1 MSLLDVQADN
11 VISRNRGDDAIYEM
25 DVYVRDTNH
34 VNRLILDLEK
44 LPYILKGRKDYQIMR
59 VLVQKC
65 RNASVSVSGKIVGRC
80 DFGLMLLVGFTE
92 GDDSSNISYLVNKVL
107 KLRIFE
113 DENGVMNRS
122 VMDVDGS
129 IFIGFS
135 IYFIRRYEQRKST
148 ELHQSIEWRTGKR
161 IVWFLQPRTIEIYF
175 RSDREFGADM
185 EVSFTNLG
193 PTTILLERWY
203 RVKGSIEL

>member
-1 MSLLDVQADN
+1 
-11 VISRNRGDDAIYEM
+11 
-25 DVYVRDTNH
+25 
-34 VNRLILDLEK
+34 
-44 LPYILKGRKDYQIMR
+44 MR

-65 RNASVSVSGKIVGRC
+65 WNASVSVSGKIVGRC

-129 IFIGFS
+129 ILSVSQFTLYGDTSKGNRPSYIKALNGERAKELYDSFNQELSKS
-135 IYFIRRYEQRKST
+135 ISVQ
-148 ELHQSIEWRTGKR
+148 TG
-161 IVWFLQPRTIEIYF
+161 
-175 RSDREFGADM
+175 EFGADM

-193 PTTILLERWY
+193 PTTILLER
-203 RVKGSIEL
+203 